1 MGRICC
7 NKCGREL
14 QGVTKEDALLVTKEW
29 GYFSEKDMER
39 HRFVLCEH
47 CYDTMIAGFA
57 IPVTIEEQT
66 EL

>member
-1 MGRICC
+1 MGKICC

-14 QGVTKEDALLVTKEW
+14 KGATKEDALLVTKEW
-29 GYFSEKDMER
+29 GYFSEKDLER
-39 HRFVLCEH
+39 HRFVLCEP
-47 CYDTMIAGFA
+47 CYDKMIAGFA